1 MNTTD
6 LKTRRDKLL
15 GTGAALF
22 YDEPISILK
31 GEGVWLFD
39 DQGKRYLDMYNN
51 VPCVGHANPHVVDAM
66 QKQASTLNV
75 HSRYLNPLALDF
87 AERLLNLHHESLT
100 SVVFS
105 CTGTEANEVAL
116 MMARGATGGS
126 GIICSDSAYHGNS
139 TEVSKLTITRLNEA
153 GPDSEIRGFPFA
165 QKYRPLKEGLTDGE
179 LCELYLTEISRVIES
194 FKSDN
199 IPFAG
204 MIVCSLF
211 ANEGLPDIPA
221 GFMTKAAALV
231 HEAGGLVIADEV
243 QAGYCRTG
251 HWWGYEVSDFVPDI
265 VTMGKPMGNGMPIA
279 ATAASS
285 DLVNA
290 FRKQTHYFNTFASSP
305 LQAAVGSAVLDV
317 IENEGLKNRV
327 TAVGSYMMGELQ
339 KMSADCE
346 SIGDIRGHGMFIG
359 IDWVSDRDEKT
370 PDRAGAALIANN
382 LKNKGFL
389 ISNAG
394 VLGNVLK
401 IRPPLI
407 FTREHADLFLTV
419 FAETIHV

>member
-1 MNTTD
+1 LNTTD
-6 LKTRRDKLL
+6 LKRRRDKLL
-15 GTGAALF
+15 GEGAALF
-22 YDEPISILK
+22 YDEPISIVK

-75 HSRYLNPLALDF
+75 HSRYLNPGALDF
-87 AERLLNLHHESLT
+87 AERLLNLHHESIT

-116 MMARGATGGS
+116 MMARCATGGR

-139 TEVSKLTITRLNEA
+139 TEVRKLTSTKFRETEP
-153 GPDSEIRGFPFA
+153 GSDIRGFPYP
-165 QKYRPLKEGLTDGE
+165 QKYRPLQEGLTDGE
-179 LCELYLTEISRVIES
+179 LCELYLTEVSRVIQS
-194 FKSDN
+194 FKADN

-221 GFMTKAAALV
+221 GFMAKAAALV

-251 HWWGYEVSDFVPDI
+251 SWWGYEVSDFIPDI

-285 DLVNA
+285 ELVDT
-290 FRKQTHYFNTFASSP
+290 FRKETRYFNTFASSP

-317 IENEGLKNRV
+317 IEKEDLRARV
-327 TAVGSYMMGELQ
+327 TDVGRYMMSELQ
-339 KMSADCE
+339 KMYASCE
-346 SIGDIRGHGMFIG
+346 FIGNIRGQGMFIG
-359 IDWVSDRDEKT
+359 IDWVSDRAEKT
-370 PDRAGAALIANN
+370 PDPVGAALIANR
-382 LKNKGFL
+382 LKNEGFL

-394 VLGNVLK
+394 ALGNILK
-401 IRPPLI
+401 IRPPLV
-407 FTREHADLFLTV
+407 FTREHADLFLAA
-419 FAETIHV
+419 FAESIHV